1 MKPEAQW
8 QAIPEN
14 EKELPT
20 LMNSSIEMVPERS
33 ISEEKKT
40 VWKVVGD
47 RLILWLIEIITMI
60 PDIR

>member
-1 MKPEAQW
+1 
-8 QAIPEN
+8 
-14 EKELPT
+14 
-20 LMNSSIEMVPERS
+20 MNSSIEMVPERS